1 MMDDE
6 VLWCVDLLQEV
17 SCPPLMNTTAVVQ
30 GLTSIL
36 SDGLANF
43 KIAGDRSDLIATE
56 RLDLVVQ
63 SSALENYVG

>member
-1 MMDDE
+1 M
-6 VLWCVDLLQEV
+6 LG
-17 SCPPLMNTTAVVQ
+17 LMVFSLISLPV
-30 GLTSIL
+30 TSIL

-63 SSALENYVG
+63 SSALENYVGSLLFLRKF

>member
-1 MMDDE
+1 M
-6 VLWCVDLLQEV
+6 LG
-17 SCPPLMNTTAVVQ
+17 LMLFYLIYLPV
-30 GLTSIL
+30 TSIL